1 MKKDYF
7 NKNILTAQECA
18 KKIKSNDVIW
28 LPPVNSAPK
37 KLTEEIIRRHEELS
51 NVHIW
56 SALQLN
62 LFDFMKPGMEE
73 TISYHTV
80 FMGGLERKLFPL
92 GAIDVHS
99 VSYEYLGEFFEE
111 TIRPN
116 VLIAEVSEPDDDGRV
131 CFGPAGGA
139 VNSLALTTAKT
150 IILQVN
156 PNVPFIYGSTN
167 GMAIQEA
174 DYICY
179 SEEPLIEVPAT
190 IPTENDKKIADLV
203 VSEIEDG
210 SVIQLGIG
218 GLSESIGYGLS
229 QKKNLGVHTEMFTQ
243 SMKHLSE
250 IGTINNKNKQINKG
264 KSMIG
269 FGLGDKS
276 FYDYLNKNKD
286 INQELINVVNDPL
299 NIMKNKKM
307 VSINSCVSLDLTGQV
322 SSEGIGI
329 RQISG
334 TGGALDFVKGAN
346 FSEGGKSFI
355 VLESSRINKMGV
367 RVSSILGE
375 LPEGTPIT
383 IPRTEID
390 YIVSEFGL
398 AHVKNKTLRERTIA
412 IINIAHPEFR
422 KGLAN
427 SAITKGILKSKDL
440 TDINFKTLKKTIKG
454 EKVSYCVENGICTI
468 TMDDKKTLNSLGTK
482 MVKELLSFFEK
493 ANLDGDVKVIILT
506 GANDTFSSG
515 GNIKEMKLANNPY
528 SIDIYAKKSTGEVG
542 KLTLAIRNTLKPII
556 AKVKGSASGAGMN
569 IALACDYR
577 ISSDDSKF
585 NQAFIKIGL
594 LPDAGGTSLLTSL
607 IGPSQALELICS
619 GDIIS
624 AQKAKDI
631 GLITK
636 ISVPEQL
643 DKDTDD
649 MADSLSNIPLR
660 AFEQI
665 KSMINQNSYSNLE
678 NMINREVEGQRLLA
692 QTYDFDE
699 GITSFIQKR
708 KPYFQGK

>member
-1 MKKDYF
+1 MKKEYF
-7 NKNILTAQECA
+7 GKNILTAQECS
-18 KKIKSNDVIW
+18 KKIKSNDIIW

-37 KLTEEIIRRHEELS
+37 KLTEEIIKRHKELS

-73 TISYHTV
+73 NISYHTV

-99 VSYEYLGEFFEE
+99 VSYEYLDDFFEE

-116 VLIAEVSEPDDDGRV
+116 VLIAEVSEPDDNGRV

-139 VNSLALTTAKT
+139 VNSLAIATAKT

-156 PNVPFIYGSTN
+156 PNVPFIYGNTN
-167 GMAIQEA
+167 GMNIQEA
-174 DYICY
+174 DYLCY
-179 SEEPLIEVPAT
+179 SEEPLIEVPAAT
-190 IPTENDKKIADLV
+190 PTENEKKIADIV

-218 GLSESIGYGLS
+218 GLSESIGYGLA

-250 IGTINNKNKQINKG
+250 IGTINNKNKQNNNG
-264 KSMIG
+264 TSVIG

-276 FYDYLNKNKD
+276 FYDYLNKNKN
-286 INQELINVVNDPL
+286 INQELINIVNNPL

-346 FSEGGKSFI
+346 FSEEGKSFI
-355 VLESSRINKMGV
+355 VLESSRVNKMGV
-367 RVSSILGE
+367 RVSNILGE
-375 LPEGTPIT
+375 LPEGTPVT
-383 IPRTEID
+383 IPRTEVD
-390 YIVSEFGL
+390 YIVTEFGL

-412 IINIAHPEFR
+412 ITNIAHPEFR

-427 SAITKGILKSKDL
+427 SAITKGILMSKDL
-440 TDINFKTLKKTIKG
+440 DDINFKTLKKTIKG
-454 EKVSYCVENGICTI
+454 EKARYCVEDGICTI
-468 TMDDKKTLNSLGTK
+468 TMDDKKTLNSLGTE
-482 MVKELLSFFEK
+482 MVEELISFLEK
-493 ANLDGDVKVIILT
+493 ANLDGDVKVIVLT

-528 SIDIYAKKSTGEVG
+528 SIDIYAKKSTAGVG
-542 KLTLAIRNTLKPII
+542 KLTLAIRNTLKPVI
-556 AKVKGSASGAGMN
+556 AKIKGNASGAGMN

-577 ISSDDSKF
+577 ISSEDAKL

-594 LPDAGGTSLLTSL
+594 LPDAGGVSLLTSL
-607 IGPSQALELICS
+607 IGPAKALELIGS

-631 GLITK
+631 GLLTEIYA
-636 ISVPEQL
+636 SEQL
-643 DKDTDD
+643 DKNTDEF
-649 MADSLSNIPLR
+649 AYSLSNIPLK
-660 AFEQI
+660 AFEKI
-665 KSMINQNSYSNLE
+665 KSMINQNSYEDLE
-678 NMINREVEGQRLLA
+678 SMINYEVEGQRLLA

-699 GITSFIQKR
+699 GISSFIQKR